1 VSQDIQDIL
10 DRHRSAQ
17 KRRWRLRDTSGYVHV
32 PVVDGPTRMQGMI
45 AHTRGCSGEE
55 LDGLMD
61 PTLARHMPDPNV
73 MADMDVAAKRVAR
86 AVLARESILIFGD
99 YDVDG
104 ATSVAIVHR
113 YLKMVGHVHLST
125 MIPNRSSGYGYGEEA
140 MNEVVDGLPDLV
152 LLLDCGTHNHDTIA
166 RTRATGADVVV
177 LDHHMPGPVLPS
189 ADALVNPHRADE
201 SEAGRKLRNLCTAGL
216 AFMLCVAVNREL
228 RNAGSFLGRSEP
240 PLSTL
245 LDLVALGTVCDVM
258 SLTGLNRAFVS
269 AGLKRLDRR
278 ANIGLDALANEAK
291 VKHGATVTS
300 FGFHIGPRI
309 NAGGRVGIARL
320 GAELLACDD
329 EARCLEIAK
338 TLNEQNIQRQ
348 EIERAVQAE
357 ASQSVDP
364 NDQIIVVSG
373 EGWHEGVI
381 GIVAGR
387 LKETHDRPV
396 LVLAEN
402 EGIVKG
408 SGRSIP
414 GVDLGTAIMAAR
426 EAGIL
431 KAGGGHAMACGLT
444 TTPDKIDELRTFL
457 NERLGEDVT
466 KAKEEA
472 YVSVDG
478 HLYTSDITHGFSD
491 EVDRMGP
498 YGQGWPKPRFVI
510 GPCRTENVRI
520 LDSGHAFFDLV
531 DENGRI
537 KAKAWKARDAW
548 LVPAIESEDRLLV
561 LGQVDID
568 MYKGRDEINFIV
580 EDIIRIEEE
589 AKAPS
594 YDHADLLYAG

>member
-1 VSQDIQDIL
+1 MSQEIQDML
-10 DRHRSAQ
+10 ERHRSAQ

-32 PVVDGPTRMQGMI
+32 PTVDGPTRMQGVI

-61 PTLARHMPDPNV
+61 PTLKRHMPDPSV
-73 MADMDVAAKRVAR
+73 MADMDVAAKRVAA
-86 AVLARESILIFGD
+86 AVLKRESILIFGD

-113 YLKMVGHVHLST
+113 FLKMAGHVHLST

-140 MNEVVDGLPDLV
+140 MKEVVDGLPDLV

-166 RTRATGADVVV
+166 RTRETGSDVVV
-177 LDHHMPGPVLPS
+177 LDHHMPGSTLPC
-189 ADALVNPHRADE
+189 ADALVNPHRHDE
-201 SEAGRKLRNLCTAGL
+201 SEEGRRLRNLCTAGL

-228 RNAGSFLGRSEP
+228 RKAGSWVSTPEP
-240 PLSTL
+240 AVSTL

-278 ANIGLDALANEAK
+278 ANMGLDALANEAK
-291 VKHGATVTS
+291 VKQGATVTS

-320 GAELLACDD
+320 GADLLASDD
-329 EARCLEIAK
+329 HARCLEIAR

-348 EIERAVQAE
+348 EIERAVQAQ
-357 ASQSVDP
+357 ASLTVDTK
-364 NDQIIVVSG
+364 DQIIVVVG
-373 EGWHEGVI
+373 DGWHEGVI

-387 LKETHDRPV
+387 LKETYDRPV
-396 LVLAEN
+396 LVLAHN
-402 EGIVKG
+402 EGVVKG

-414 GVDLGTAIMAAR
+414 GVDLGSAIMAAR

-444 TTPDKIDELRTFL
+444 TTRDKVDELRAFL
-457 NERLGEDVT
+457 IERLGDEVAR
-466 KAKEEA
+466 AKEEA
-472 YVSVDG
+472 FVNVDG

-510 GPCRTENVRI
+510 GPCRTANVRI
-520 LDSGHAFFDLV
+520 LESGHAFFDLV
-531 DENGRI
+531 DENGSI
-537 KAKAWKARDAW
+537 KAKAWKAMDAW
-548 LVPAIESEDRLLV
+548 LVPAIESDDRLLV
-561 LGQVDID
+561 LGQVEID

-580 EDIIRIEEE
+580 EDIIRLEDE
-589 AKAPS
+589 ASRPVL
-594 YDHADLLYAG
+594 DHAGLLHAG

>member
-1 VSQDIQDIL
+1 VSQEIQDML
-10 DRHRSAQ
+10 ERNRSAQ

-32 PVVDGPTRMQGMI
+32 PTVDGPTRMQGII

-61 PTLARHMPDPNV
+61 PTLARHMPDPSV
-73 MADMDVAAKRVAR
+73 MADMDVAAKRVAA
-86 AVLARESILIFGD
+86 AVLKRESILIFGD

-113 YLKMVGHVHLST
+113 YLKMAGHVHLST
-125 MIPNRSSGYGYGEEA
+125 MIPNRSSGYGYGEDA
-140 MNEVVDGLPDLV
+140 MKEVVDGLPDLV

-166 RTRATGADVVV
+166 RTRETGADVVV
-177 LDHHMPGPVLPS
+177 LDHHMPGATLPC
-189 ADALVNPHRADE
+189 ADALVNPHRHDE
-201 SEAGRKLRNLCTAGL
+201 SEEGRRLRNLCTAGL

-228 RNAGSFLGRSEP
+228 RKAGSWMGRQEP
-240 PLSTL
+240 AISTL

-291 VKHGATVTS
+291 VKQGATVTS

-320 GAELLACDD
+320 GADLLASDD
-329 EARCLEIAK
+329 HGRCLEIAR
-338 TLNEQNIQRQ
+338 TLNDQNIQRQ
-348 EIERAVQAE
+348 EIERAVQAQ
-357 ASQSVDP
+357 ASLTVNP
-364 NDQIIVVSG
+364 EDQIIVVVG
-373 EGWHEGVI
+373 DGWHEGVI

-387 LKETHDRPV
+387 LKETYDRPV
-396 LVLAEN
+396 LVLAHN
-402 EGIVKG
+402 EGVVKG

-414 GVDLGTAIMAAR
+414 GVDLGSAIMAAR

-444 TTPDKIDELRTFL
+444 TTRDKVDELRGFL
-457 NERLGEDVT
+457 IERLGDEVA
-466 KAKEEA
+466 KAKQEA
-472 YVSVDG
+472 FVSVDG

-510 GPCRTENVRI
+510 GPCRTANVRI
-520 LDSGHAFFDLV
+520 TEGGHAFFDLV
-531 DENGRI
+531 DDNGSI
-537 KAKAWKARDAW
+537 KAKAWKAKDAW
-548 LVPAIESEDRLLV
+548 LVPAIESEDSLLV

-568 MYKGRDEINFIV
+568 MYKGRDEINFVV
-580 EDIIRIEEE
+580 EDIIRLEDT
-589 AKAPS
+589 ASRPVL
-594 YDHADLLYAG
+594 DHADLLHAG